1 MKVRVFDC
9 DHEKDLEEAVNSFIS
24 GKEIVDIKYQVSIGV
39 CGEEQ
44 LYCFSAMIIYIDK
57 GWCILKKNSFI
68 NGALI
73 ATIGIVIT
81 KFLGIIYVIPFY
93 AIIGESS
100 IALYGYAY
108 TIYNLFLSLSTVGI
122 PPAMSKL
129 ISEYNTLEYYSTKER
144 AYKLGKRLLIVLGII
159 LFIIMFLGAPLI
171 ANQIMGDNTGGNS
184 KESITFVIRIIS
196 TAILIV
202 PYLSVTK
209 GYLQGHKFI
218 TPPSISQVLEQIV
231 RIAVILI
238 GSYLCMRVFKVGVVN
253 AVGVAVFGA
262 TIGALVALIYLLI
275 KIHKNKKEIITKA
288 EAKEEEKKIT
298 NKAIIKKL
306 LIYSVPFISF
316 GLALSVYDYIDM
328 TTIINTLAK
337 IGFKTK
343 DAESIIGVINTTGN
357 KLNSVVLAIS
367 TGLMTSLVPNITAS
381 FVKGDKKDVKKKVE
395 QSFLML
401 LYVTMPMAFGLSIL
415 AGPVFNAF
423 YGASAWGPK
432 VFCFTIFVAL
442 FRCMFTT
449 SISIAQSLNKFK
461 NVFLSIIA
469 GILVK
474 LILQVP
480 MIYLFNKIGLRP
492 FWGATFATLLGLTTS
507 VITNLVVINKTVSL
521 DFKEYFKKMFK
532 FVYPL
537 ILMIITLNVMKI
549 FIPLNT
555 TGRLNSIVLIII
567 YGLVGALIY
576 FTLTIKNG
584 IFKEIFGDKI
594 FKKLRKVKH

>member
-1 MKVRVFDC
+1 MR
-9 DHEKDLEEAVNSFIS
+9 
-24 GKEIVDIKYQVSIGV
+24 
-39 CGEEQ
+39 
-44 LYCFSAMIIYIDK
+44 
-57 GWCILKKNSFI
+57 KNSFI

-73 ATIGIVIT
+73 ATIGIVVT

-93 AIIGESS
+93 AIIGEAN

-129 ISEYNTLEYYSTKER
+129 ISEYNTLGYYNTKER
-144 AYKLGKRLLIVLGII
+144 AYKLGKRLLMVMGII
-159 LFIIMFLGAPLI
+159 LFVVMFVGAPFI
-171 ANQIMGDNTGGNS
+171 ANQIMGNNTGGNS
-184 KESITFVIRIIS
+184 KESITFVIRVIS
-196 TAILIV
+196 TAILVV
-202 PYLSVTK
+202 PLLSVTK
-209 GYLQGHKFI
+209 GYLQGHKFM
-218 TPPSISQVLEQIV
+218 TPSSVSQVIEQVV

-238 GSYLCMRVFKVGVVN
+238 GSYLCMRVFNVGVTN
-253 AVGVAVFGA
+253 AIGVSVFGA
-262 TIGALVALIYLLI
+262 TVGAIVALSYLLI
-275 KIHKNKKEIITKA
+275 KIRKNKKDIIKVTKDEEIK
-288 EAKEEEKKIT
+288 KEEKKIS

-328 TTIINTLAK
+328 TTIIGTLTDL
-337 IGFKTK
+337 GFKTK
-343 DAESIIGVINTTGN
+343 DAESVLGVINTTGN

-381 FVKGDKKDVKKKVE
+381 FVKGDKKDVKKKVN

-401 LYVTMPMAFGLSIL
+401 LYVTMPMAVGLSIL

-423 YGASAWGPK
+423 YGASTWGPK
-432 VFCFTIFVAL
+432 VFCFTIFIAL

-474 LILQVP
+474 LVLQIP
-480 MIYLFNKIGLRP
+480 MMHLFNTLGLYP
-492 FWGATFATLLGLTTS
+492 FWGSTLATLMGLSTS
-507 VITNLVVINKTVSL
+507 VITNLVVINKTVGL

-537 ILMIITLNVMKI
+537 IIMIVILMIMKL
-549 FIPLNT
+549 FIPLNVT
-555 TGRLNSIVLIII
+555 TKFKSIVLIAV
-567 YGLVGALIY
+567 YGIVGALIY
-576 FTLTIKNG
+576 FGLTIKNG
-584 IFKEIFGDKI
+584 IFKEIFGDKL
-594 FKKLRKVKH
+594 FKKLKRVK

>member
-1 MKVRVFDC
+1 M
-9 DHEKDLEEAVNSFIS
+9 
-24 GKEIVDIKYQVSIGV
+24 
-39 CGEEQ
+39 
-44 LYCFSAMIIYIDK
+44 
-57 GWCILKKNSFI
+57 KKNNFI

-73 ATIGIVIT
+73 ATIGIVLT
-81 KFLGIIYVIPFY
+81 KFLGVVYVIPFY
-93 AIIGESS
+93 AIIGESN

-129 ISEYNTLEYYSTKER
+129 ISEYNTLEYYNTKER
-144 AYKLGKRLLIVLGII
+144 AYKIGKILLITMGVI
-159 LFIIMFLGAPLI
+159 LFVVMFTLAPFI
-171 ANQIMGDNTGGNS
+171 AQQVMGDNTGGNS

-196 TAILIV
+196 TAILVV

-218 TPPSISQVLEQIV
+218 TPPSVSQVIEQVV

-238 GSYLCMRVFKVGVVN
+238 GSYLCIRVFKVGVVN
-253 AVGVAVFGA
+253 AIGVAVFGA

-275 KIHKNKKEIITKA
+275 KIRKNKKDIIKS
-288 EAKEEEKKIT
+288 KELKKEEKKIT

-328 TTIINTLAK
+328 TTVIGTLTDL
-337 IGFKTK
+337 GFKTK
-343 DAESIIGVINTTGN
+343 DAESVLGVINTTGN

-381 FVKGDKKDVKKKVE
+381 FVKGDKKDVKKKVH

-401 LYVTMPMAFGLSIL
+401 LYVTMPMAVGLSIL
-415 AGPVFNAF
+415 AGPVFYAF
-423 YGASAWGPK
+423 YGASNWGPK
-432 VFCFTIFVAL
+432 VFCFTIFIAL

-469 GILVK
+469 GIVVK

-480 MIYLFNKIGLRP
+480 FMHLFNSLGLYP
-492 FWGATFATLLGLTTS
+492 FWGTTLATLTGLSTS
-507 VITNLVVINKTVSL
+507 IITNLVVINKTVGL
-521 DFKEYFKKMFK
+521 DLKEYFRKMFK

-537 ILMIITLNVMKI
+537 IIMIIVLFILKL
-549 FIPLNT
+549 FIPLNVT
-555 TGRLNSIVLIII
+555 NRLNSIILIII
-567 YGLVGALIY
+567 YAVVGASIY
-576 FTLTIKNG
+576 FGITIKNG
-584 IFKEIFGDKI
+584 ILKEIFGN
-594 FKKLRKVKH
+594 KLFNKLKRLKH

>member
-1 MKVRVFDC
+1 M
-9 DHEKDLEEAVNSFIS
+9 
-24 GKEIVDIKYQVSIGV
+24 
-39 CGEEQ
+39 
-44 LYCFSAMIIYIDK
+44 
-57 GWCILKKNSFI
+57 KKNSFI

-93 AIIGESS
+93 AIIGEAN

-129 ISEYNTLEYYSTKER
+129 ISEYNTLGYYNTKER
-144 AYKLGKRLLIVLGII
+144 AYKLGKRLLMVMGII
-159 LFIIMFLGAPLI
+159 LFIVMFVGAPFI
-171 ANQIMGDNTGGNS
+171 AHQIMGNNTGGNS
-184 KESITFVIRIIS
+184 KESITFVIRVIS

-202 PYLSVTK
+202 PILSVTK
-209 GYLQGHKFI
+209 GYLQGHKFM
-218 TPPSISQVLEQIV
+218 TPSSVSQVIEQVV

-238 GSYLCMRVFKVGVVN
+238 GSYLCMRVFNVGVTN
-253 AVGVAVFGA
+253 AIGVAVFGA
-262 TIGALVALIYLLI
+262 TVGAIVALSYLLI
-275 KIHKNKKEIITKA
+275 KMKKNKKDIIKVTKDEEIRK
-288 EAKEEEKKIT
+288 EEKKIS
-298 NKAIIKKL
+298 NKTIIKKL

-328 TTIINTLAK
+328 TTIIGTLTDL
-337 IGFKTK
+337 GFKTK
-343 DAESIIGVINTTGN
+343 DAESVLGVINTTGN

-381 FVKGDKKDVKKKVE
+381 FVKGDKKDVKKKVS

-401 LYVTMPMAFGLSIL
+401 LYVTMPMAVGLSIL

-423 YGASAWGPK
+423 YGASTWGPK
-432 VFCFTIFVAL
+432 VFCFTIFIAL

-461 NVFLSIIA
+461 NVFVSIII

-474 LILQVP
+474 LVLQIP
-480 MIYLFNKIGLRP
+480 MMHLFNALSLYP
-492 FWGATFATLLGLTTS
+492 FWGSTLATLIGLSTS
-507 VITNLVVINKTVSL
+507 VITNLVVINKTVGL

-537 ILMIITLNVMKI
+537 IIMIVVLILMKL
-549 FIPLNT
+549 FIPLNIT
-555 TGRLNSIVLIII
+555 TKLKSIILIAV
-567 YGLVGALIY
+567 YGIVGALIY
-576 FTLTIKNG
+576 FGLTIKNG
-584 IFKEIFGDKI
+584 IFKEIFGDKL
-594 FKKLRKVKH
+594 FKKLKRVK

>member
-1 MKVRVFDC
+1 M
-9 DHEKDLEEAVNSFIS
+9 
-24 GKEIVDIKYQVSIGV
+24 
-39 CGEEQ
+39 
-44 LYCFSAMIIYIDK
+44 
-57 GWCILKKNSFI
+57 KKNSFI

-93 AIIGESS
+93 AIIGEEN

-129 ISEYNTLEYYSTKER
+129 ISEYNTLKYYNTKER
-144 AYKLGKRLLIVLGII
+144 AYKLGKRLLIILGVVLFV
-159 LFIIMFLGAPLI
+159 LMFLGAPVI

-218 TPPSISQVLEQIV
+218 TPPSVSQVIEQIV
-231 RIAVILI
+231 RISVILI

-253 AVGVAVFGA
+253 AIGVAVFGA

-275 KIHKNKKEIITKA
+275 KMKKHKKELVITNEKK
-288 EAKEEEKKIT
+288 KEEEKIT

-306 LIYSVPFISF
+306 LIYSIPFISF

-328 TTIINTLAK
+328 TTIINTLTK

-367 TGLMTSLVPNITAS
+367 TGLMTSLVPNITSS
-381 FVKGDKKDVKKKVE
+381 FVKGDIKDVKKKVE

-401 LYVTMPMAFGLSIL
+401 LYVTMPMAIGLSIL
-415 AGPVFNAF
+415 AGPVFTAF
-423 YGASAWGPK
+423 YGASTWGPR
-432 VFCFTIFVAL
+432 VFCVTIFVAL

-449 SISIAQSLNKFK
+449 SVSITQSLNKFK
-461 NVFLSIIA
+461 NVFISIII

-474 LILQVP
+474 LTLQVP
-480 MIYLFNKIGLRP
+480 FIYLFNNIGLYP
-492 FWGATFATLLGLTTS
+492 FWGATFATFLGLTTS
-507 VITNLVVINKTVSL
+507 VISNLIVINKTVNL
-521 DFKEYFKKMFK
+521 DFKSFFNKMFN
-532 FVYPL
+532 FIYPL
-537 ILMIITLNVMKI
+537 IIMIIVLLLMKNI
-549 FIPLNT
+549 LPFNLINRFT
-555 TGRLNSIVLIII
+555 SIITIMLYAIIGI
-567 YGLVGALIY
+567 IIY

-584 IFKEIFGDKI
+584 AFECIFGDKLL
-594 FKKLRKVKH
+594 KKIKIKR

>member
-1 MKVRVFDC
+1 M
-9 DHEKDLEEAVNSFIS
+9 
-24 GKEIVDIKYQVSIGV
+24 
-39 CGEEQ
+39 
-44 LYCFSAMIIYIDK
+44 
-57 GWCILKKNSFI
+57 KKNSFI

-73 ATIGIVIT
+73 ATIGIVAT

-93 AIIGESS
+93 AIIGEEN

-129 ISEYNTLEYYSTKER
+129 ISEYNTLEYYNTKER
-144 AYKLGKRLLIVLGII
+144 AYKLGKRLLIILGII
-159 LFIIMFLGAPLI
+159 LFILMFLGAPVI

-196 TAILIV
+196 TAILVV

-218 TPPSISQVLEQIV
+218 TPPSVSQVIEQVV
-231 RIAVILI
+231 RISVILI

-253 AVGVAVFGA
+253 AIGVAVFGA
-262 TIGALVALIYLLI
+262 TIGALVALFYLLI
-275 KIHKNKKEIITKA
+275 KMKKHKKELVITK
-288 EAKEEEKKIT
+288 EKKKEEEKIT
-298 NKAIIKKL
+298 NKAIVKKL
-306 LIYSVPFISF
+306 LIYSIPFISF

-328 TTIINTLAK
+328 TTIISTLTK

-367 TGLMTSLVPNITAS
+367 TGLMTSLVPNITSS

-401 LYVTMPMAFGLSIL
+401 LYVTMPMAIGLSIL
-415 AGPVFNAF
+415 AGPVFTAF
-423 YGASAWGPK
+423 YGASTWGPR
-432 VFCFTIFVAL
+432 VFCVTIFVAL

-449 SISIAQSLNKFK
+449 SVSITQSLNKFK
-461 NVFLSIIA
+461 NVFISIII

-474 LILQVP
+474 LILQIP
-480 MIYLFNKIGLRP
+480 FIYLFNNIGLYP
-492 FWGATFATLLGLTTS
+492 FWGATFATFLGLTTS
-507 VITNLVVINKTVSL
+507 VISNLIVINKTVKL
-521 DFKEYFKKMFK
+521 DFKSFFLKMFK
-532 FVYPL
+532 FIYPL
-537 ILMIITLNVMKI
+537 TIMVIVLLLMRNILPFNLTNRFTSIITIMLYA
-549 FIPLNT
+549 
-555 TGRLNSIVLIII
+555 IVGAII
-567 YGLVGALIY
+567 YFSI
-576 FTLTIKNG
+576 TIKNG
-584 IFKEIFGDKI
+584 AFESIFGNRL
-594 FKKLRKVKH
+594 LRKLKIKK

>member
-1 MKVRVFDC
+1 M
-9 DHEKDLEEAVNSFIS
+9 
-24 GKEIVDIKYQVSIGV
+24 
-39 CGEEQ
+39 
-44 LYCFSAMIIYIDK
+44 
-57 GWCILKKNSFI
+57 KKNSFI

-93 AIIGESS
+93 AIIGEEN

-129 ISEYNTLEYYSTKER
+129 ISEYNTLKYYNTKER
-144 AYKLGKRLLIVLGII
+144 AYRIGKRLLIILGII
-159 LFIIMFLGAPLI
+159 LFILMFLGAPVI

-196 TAILIV
+196 TAILVV

-218 TPPSISQVLEQIV
+218 TPPSVSQVIEQVV
-231 RIAVILI
+231 RISVILI
-238 GSYLCMRVFKVGVVN
+238 GSYLCMKVFKVGVTN
-253 AVGVAVFGA
+253 AIGVSVFGA
-262 TIGALVALIYLLI
+262 TVGALAALIYLLI
-275 KIHKNKKEIITKA
+275 KIKKNKKELITTNEKN
-288 EAKEEEKKIT
+288 KEEEKIT
-298 NKAIIKKL
+298 NKAIVKKL
-306 LIYSVPFISF
+306 LIYSIPFISF

-328 TTIINTLAK
+328 TTIINTLTK

-367 TGLMTSLVPNITAS
+367 TGLMTSLVPNITSS
-381 FVKGDKKDVKKKVE
+381 FVKGDKKDVKKKIE

-401 LYVTMPMAFGLSIL
+401 LYVTMPMAIGLSIL

-423 YGASAWGPK
+423 YGASTWGPR
-432 VFCFTIFVAL
+432 VFCVTIFVAL

-449 SISIAQSLNKFK
+449 SVSITQSLNKFK
-461 NVFLSIIA
+461 NVFISIIL

-474 LILQVP
+474 ITLQVP
-480 MIYLFNKIGLRP
+480 FIYLFNNIGLYP
-492 FWGATFATLLGLTTS
+492 FWGATFATFLGLTTS
-507 VITNLVVINKTVSL
+507 VISNLIVINKTINL
-521 DFKEYFKKMFK
+521 DFKSFFLKMFK
-532 FVYPL
+532 FLYPL
-537 ILMIITLNVMKI
+537 IIMIIVLLLMKNVLPFNLI
-549 FIPLNT
+549 SRFT
-555 TGRLNSIVLIII
+555 SIITIMLYAIVGAII
-567 YGLVGALIY
+567 YFSI
-576 FTLTIKNG
+576 TIKNG
-584 IFKEIFGDKI
+584 AFECIFGDKLL
-594 FKKLRKVKH
+594 KKMKIKR

>member
-1 MKVRVFDC
+1 M
-9 DHEKDLEEAVNSFIS
+9 
-24 GKEIVDIKYQVSIGV
+24 
-39 CGEEQ
+39 
-44 LYCFSAMIIYIDK
+44 
-57 GWCILKKNSFI
+57 KKNSFI

-73 ATIGIVIT
+73 ATVGIVVT

-93 AIIGESS
+93 NIIGESN

-129 ISEYNTLEYYSTKER
+129 ISEYNALGYYETKER
-144 AYKLGKRLLIVLGII
+144 AYTLGKRLLMILGIL
-159 LFIIMFLGAPLI
+159 LFIIMFLGAPFI
-171 ANQIMGDNTGGNS
+171 ANQIMGNNTGGNS
-184 KESITFVIRIIS
+184 KESITFVIRVIS
-196 TAILIV
+196 TAILVV
-202 PYLSVTK
+202 PLLSVTK
-209 GYLQGHKFI
+209 GYLQGHKFM
-218 TPPSISQVLEQIV
+218 TPSSVSQVIEQVV

-238 GSYLCMRVFKVGVVN
+238 GSYLCMRVFNVGVTN
-253 AVGVAVFGA
+253 AIGVAVFGA
-262 TIGALVALIYLLI
+262 TVGAIVALTYLFI
-275 KIHKNKKEIITKA
+275 KIKKNKKDIIKETKDEEIRK
-288 EAKEEEKKIT
+288 EEKKIS

-328 TTIINTLAK
+328 TTIIGTLTDL
-337 IGFKTK
+337 GFKTK
-343 DAESIIGVINTTGN
+343 DAESVLGVINTTGN

-381 FVKGDKKDVKKKVE
+381 FVKGDKKDVKKKVN

-401 LYVTMPMAFGLSIL
+401 LYVTMPMAVGLSIL

-423 YGASAWGPK
+423 YGASTWGPK
-432 VFCFTIFVAL
+432 VFCFTIFIAL

-474 LILQVP
+474 LVLQIP
-480 MIYLFNKIGLRP
+480 LMHLFNALGLYP
-492 FWGATFATLLGLTTS
+492 FWGSTLATLIGLSTS
-507 VITNLVVINKTVSL
+507 VLTNLIVVNKTIGL
-521 DFKEYFKKMFK
+521 DFKEYIRKMIK

-537 ILMIITLNVMKI
+537 ILMVVVLLIMKL
-549 FIPLNT
+549 FIPLNIT
-555 TGRLNSIVLIII
+555 TKFKSMLIIAI
-567 YGLVGALIY
+567 YGLVGASIY

-584 IFKEIFGDKI
+584 IFKEIFGDKLI
-594 FKKLRKVKH
+594 NKLKKLRNKH

>member
-1 MKVRVFDC
+1 M
-9 DHEKDLEEAVNSFIS
+9 
-24 GKEIVDIKYQVSIGV
+24 
-39 CGEEQ
+39 
-44 LYCFSAMIIYIDK
+44 
-57 GWCILKKNSFI
+57 KKNSFI

-73 ATIGIVIT
+73 ATAGIVLT
-81 KFLGIIYVIPFY
+81 KFLGIVYVIPFY

-129 ISEYNTLEYYSTKER
+129 ISEYNTLEYYDAKER
-144 AYKLGKRLLIVLGII
+144 AYKLGKRLLISLGVL
-159 LFIIMFLGAPLI
+159 LFIIMFFGAPFI

-202 PYLSVTK
+202 PHLSVTK

-218 TPPSISQVLEQIV
+218 TPPSISQVLEQVV

-238 GSYLCMRVFKVGVVN
+238 GSYLCMKVFKVGVTN

-262 TIGALVALIYLLI
+262 TIGALVALLYLLI
-275 KIHKNKKEIITKA
+275 KIKKNKNELVKKGVISK
-288 EAKEEEKKIT
+288 EEKKIT
-298 NKAIIKKL
+298 NGQIVKKL
-306 LIYSVPFISF
+306 LIYALPFISF

-328 TTIINTLAK
+328 TTIINALTK

-367 TGLMTSLVPNITAS
+367 TGLMTSLVPNITSS
-381 FVKGDKKDVKKKVE
+381 FVKGDIDDVKNKVN

-401 LYVTMPMAFGLSIL
+401 LYVTLPMTIGLSIL
-415 AGPVFNAF
+415 AEPVFYSF
-423 YGASAWGPK
+423 YGPSNWGSK

-449 SISIAQSLNKFK
+449 SISITQSLNKFK
-461 NVFLSIIA
+461 NVFLSIAI
-469 GILVK
+469 GIIVK
-474 LILQVP
+474 LLLQYP
-480 MIYLFNKIGLRP
+480 LINFYNTIGLRP
-492 FWGATFATLLGLTTS
+492 FWGATTATLIGLSTS
-507 VITNLVVINKTVSL
+507 IITNIFVINKTIKL
-521 DFKEYFKKMFK
+521 DFKTFFKNLIK

-537 ILMIITLNVMKI
+537 IIMIVVLLLLKNIIPINVTNRLSAIIT
-549 FIPLNT
+549 
-555 TGRLNSIVLIII
+555 IIE
-567 YGLVGALIY
+567 YGIVGALIY
-576 FTLTIKNG
+576 FTITIKNG
-584 IFKEIFGDKI
+584 VFENIFGDKL
-594 FKKLRKVKH
+594 LRKFKIKKG

>member
-1 MKVRVFDC
+1 M
-9 DHEKDLEEAVNSFIS
+9 
-24 GKEIVDIKYQVSIGV
+24 
-39 CGEEQ
+39 
-44 LYCFSAMIIYIDK
+44 
-57 GWCILKKNSFI
+57 KKNSFI

-122 PPAMSKL
+122 PPEMSKL

-231 RIAVILI
+231 RISVILI

-275 KIHKNKKEIITKA
+275 KIHKNKKVIITNA
-288 EAKEEEKKIT
+288 EAKEKEKKIT

-328 TTIINTLAK
+328 TTIINTLTK

-423 YGASAWGPK
+423 YGASQWGPK

-594 FKKLRKVKH
+594 FKKLKKVKH

>member
-1 MKVRVFDC
+1 M
-9 DHEKDLEEAVNSFIS
+9 
-24 GKEIVDIKYQVSIGV
+24 
-39 CGEEQ
+39 
-44 LYCFSAMIIYIDK
+44 
-57 GWCILKKNSFI
+57 KKNSFI

-93 AIIGESS
+93 AIIGEEN

-129 ISEYNTLEYYSTKER
+129 ISEYNTLKYYNTKER
-144 AYKLGKRLLIVLGII
+144 AYKLGKRLLIILGVVLFV
-159 LFIIMFLGAPLI
+159 LMFLGAPVI

-218 TPPSISQVLEQIV
+218 TPPSVSQVIEQIV
-231 RIAVILI
+231 RISVILI

-253 AVGVAVFGA
+253 AIGVAVFGA

-275 KIHKNKKEIITKA
+275 KMKKHKKELVITNEKK
-288 EAKEEEKKIT
+288 KEEEKIT
-298 NKAIIKKL
+298 NKSIIKKL
-306 LIYSVPFISF
+306 LIYSIPFISF

-328 TTIINTLAK
+328 TTIINTLTK

-367 TGLMTSLVPNITAS
+367 TGLMTSLVPNITSS
-381 FVKGDKKDVKKKVE
+381 FVKGDIKDVKKKVE

-401 LYVTMPMAFGLSIL
+401 LYVTMPMAIGLSIL
-415 AGPVFNAF
+415 AGPVFTAF
-423 YGASAWGPK
+423 YGASTWGPR
-432 VFCFTIFVAL
+432 VFCVTIFVAL

-449 SISIAQSLNKFK
+449 SVSITQSLNKFK
-461 NVFLSIIA
+461 NVFISIII

-474 LILQVP
+474 LTLQVP
-480 MIYLFNKIGLRP
+480 FIYLFNNIGLYP
-492 FWGATFATLLGLTTS
+492 FWGATFATFLGLTTS
-507 VITNLVVINKTVSL
+507 VISNLIVINKTVNL
-521 DFKEYFKKMFK
+521 DFKSFFNKMFK
-532 FVYPL
+532 FIYPL
-537 ILMIITLNVMKI
+537 IIMIIVLLLMKNI
-549 FIPLNT
+549 LPFNLINRFT
-555 TGRLNSIVLIII
+555 SIITIMLYAIVGII
-567 YGLVGALIY
+567 IY

-584 IFKEIFGDKI
+584 AFECIFGDKLL
-594 FKKLRKVKH
+594 KKIKIKR

>member
-1 MKVRVFDC
+1 M
-9 DHEKDLEEAVNSFIS
+9 
-24 GKEIVDIKYQVSIGV
+24 
-39 CGEEQ
+39 
-44 LYCFSAMIIYIDK
+44 
-57 GWCILKKNSFI
+57 KKNSFI

-73 ATIGIVIT
+73 ATIGIVTT

-93 AIIGESS
+93 AIIGEAN

-129 ISEYNTLEYYSTKER
+129 ISEYNTLGYYNTKEK
-144 AYKLGKRLLIVLGII
+144 AYKLGKRLLMVMGII
-159 LFIIMFLGAPLI
+159 LFVVMFVGAPFI
-171 ANQIMGDNTGGNS
+171 AHQIMGNNTGGNS
-184 KESITFVIRIIS
+184 KESITFVIRVIS
-196 TAILIV
+196 TAILVV
-202 PYLSVTK
+202 PLLSVTK
-209 GYLQGHKFI
+209 GYLQGHKFM
-218 TPPSISQVLEQIV
+218 TPSSVSQVIEQVV

-238 GSYLCMRVFKVGVVN
+238 GSYLCMRVFNVGVTN
-253 AVGVAVFGA
+253 AIGVAVFGA
-262 TIGALVALIYLLI
+262 TVGAVVALSYLII
-275 KIHKNKKEIITKA
+275 KIRKNKKDIIKVTKDEEIK
-288 EAKEEEKKIT
+288 KEEKKIS

-328 TTIINTLAK
+328 TTIIGTLTDL
-337 IGFKTK
+337 GFKTK
-343 DAESIIGVINTTGN
+343 DAESVLGVINTTGN

-381 FVKGDKKDVKKKVE
+381 FVKGDKKDVKKKVN

-401 LYVTMPMAFGLSIL
+401 LYVTMPMAVGLSIL

-423 YGASAWGPK
+423 YGVSTWGPK
-432 VFCFTIFVAL
+432 VFCFTIFIAL

-469 GILVK
+469 GIIVK
-474 LILQVP
+474 LALQIP
-480 MIYLFNKIGLRP
+480 MMHLFNAIDLYP
-492 FWGATFATLLGLTTS
+492 FWGSTLATLIGLSTS
-507 VITNLVVINKTVSL
+507 VITNLVVINKTVGL

-537 ILMIITLNVMKI
+537 IIMIIVLLIMKL
-549 FIPLNT
+549 FIPLNVT
-555 TGRLNSIVLIII
+555 TKFKSIILIAI
-567 YGLVGALIY
+567 YGIVGALIY
-576 FTLTIKNG
+576 FGLTIKNG
-584 IFKEIFGDKI
+584 IFKEIFGDKL
-594 FKKLRKVKH
+594 FKKLKRVK

>member
-1 MKVRVFDC
+1 M
-9 DHEKDLEEAVNSFIS
+9 
-24 GKEIVDIKYQVSIGV
+24 
-39 CGEEQ
+39 
-44 LYCFSAMIIYIDK
+44 
-57 GWCILKKNSFI
+57 KKNSFI

-73 ATIGIVIT
+73 ATIGIVAT

-93 AIIGESS
+93 AIIGEGN

-129 ISEYNTLEYYSTKER
+129 ISEYNTLEYYNTKER
-144 AYKLGKRLLIVLGII
+144 AYKLGKRLLIILGII
-159 LFIIMFLGAPLI
+159 LFILMFLGAPVI

-196 TAILIV
+196 TAILVV

-218 TPPSISQVLEQIV
+218 TPPSVSQVIEQVV
-231 RIAVILI
+231 RISVILI

-253 AVGVAVFGA
+253 AIGVAVFGA
-262 TIGALVALIYLLI
+262 AIGALVALFYLLI
-275 KIHKNKKEIITKA
+275 KMKKHKKELVITNEKK
-288 EAKEEEKKIT
+288 KEEEKIT
-298 NKAIIKKL
+298 NKAIVKKL
-306 LIYSVPFISF
+306 LIYSIPFISF

-328 TTIINTLAK
+328 TTIINTLTK

-367 TGLMTSLVPNITAS
+367 TGLMTSLVPNITSS

-401 LYVTMPMAFGLSIL
+401 LYVTMPMAIGLSIL
-415 AGPVFNAF
+415 AGPVFTAF
-423 YGASAWGPK
+423 YGASTWGPR
-432 VFCFTIFVAL
+432 VFCVTIFVAL

-449 SISIAQSLNKFK
+449 SVSITQSLNKFK
-461 NVFLSIIA
+461 NVFISIII

-474 LILQVP
+474 LILQIP
-480 MIYLFNKIGLRP
+480 FIYLFNNIGLYP
-492 FWGATFATLLGLTTS
+492 FWGATFATFLGLTTS
-507 VITNLVVINKTVSL
+507 VISNLIVINKTVKL
-521 DFKEYFKKMFK
+521 DFKSFFLKMFK
-532 FVYPL
+532 FIYPL
-537 ILMIITLNVMKI
+537 TIMVIVLLLMRNILPFNLTSRFTSIITIMLYA
-549 FIPLNT
+549 
-555 TGRLNSIVLIII
+555 IVGAII
-567 YGLVGALIY
+567 YFSI
-576 FTLTIKNG
+576 TIKNG
-584 IFKEIFGDKI
+584 AFESIFGNRLIRKLKI
-594 FKKLRKVKH
+594 KK

>member
-1 MKVRVFDC
+1 M
-9 DHEKDLEEAVNSFIS
+9 
-24 GKEIVDIKYQVSIGV
+24 
-39 CGEEQ
+39 
-44 LYCFSAMIIYIDK
+44 
-57 GWCILKKNSFI
+57 KKNSFI

-73 ATIGIVIT
+73 ATIGIVAT

-93 AIIGESS
+93 AIIGEEN

-129 ISEYNTLEYYSTKER
+129 ISEYNTLEYYNTKER
-144 AYKLGKRLLIVLGII
+144 AYKLGKRLLIILGII
-159 LFIIMFLGAPLI
+159 LFILMFLGAPVI

-196 TAILIV
+196 TAILVV

-218 TPPSISQVLEQIV
+218 TPPSVSQVIEQVV
-231 RIAVILI
+231 RISVILI

-253 AVGVAVFGA
+253 AIGVAVFGA
-262 TIGALVALIYLLI
+262 TIGALVALFYLLI
-275 KIHKNKKEIITKA
+275 KMKKNKKELVITK
-288 EAKEEEKKIT
+288 EKKKEEEKIT
-298 NKAIIKKL
+298 NKAIVKKL
-306 LIYSVPFISF
+306 LIYSIPFISF

-328 TTIINTLAK
+328 TTIISTLTK

-367 TGLMTSLVPNITAS
+367 TGLMTSLVPNITSS

-401 LYVTMPMAFGLSIL
+401 LYVTMPMAIGLSIL
-415 AGPVFNAF
+415 AGPVFTAF
-423 YGASAWGPK
+423 YGASTWGPR
-432 VFCFTIFVAL
+432 VFCVTIFVAL

-449 SISIAQSLNKFK
+449 SVSITQSLNKFK
-461 NVFLSIIA
+461 NVFISIII

-474 LILQVP
+474 LILQIP
-480 MIYLFNKIGLRP
+480 FIYLFNNIGLYP
-492 FWGATFATLLGLTTS
+492 FWGATFATFLGLTTS
-507 VITNLVVINKTVSL
+507 VISNLIVINKTVKL
-521 DFKEYFKKMFK
+521 DFKSFFLKMLK
-532 FVYPL
+532 FIYPL
-537 ILMIITLNVMKI
+537 TIMVIVLLLMRNILPFNLTSRFTSIITIMLYA
-549 FIPLNT
+549 
-555 TGRLNSIVLIII
+555 IVGAII
-567 YGLVGALIY
+567 YFSI
-576 FTLTIKNG
+576 TIKNG
-584 IFKEIFGDKI
+584 AFESIFGNRL
-594 FKKLRKVKH
+594 LRKLKIKK

>member
-1 MKVRVFDC
+1 M
-9 DHEKDLEEAVNSFIS
+9 
-24 GKEIVDIKYQVSIGV
+24 
-39 CGEEQ
+39 
-44 LYCFSAMIIYIDK
+44 
-57 GWCILKKNSFI
+57 KKNSFI

-93 AIIGESS
+93 AIIGESN

-129 ISEYNTLEYYSTKER
+129 ISEYNTLEYYDTKER
-144 AYKLGKRLLIVLGII
+144 AYKLGKKLLVILGII
-159 LFIIMFLGAPLI
+159 LFIVMFLGAPFI
-171 ANQIMGDNTGGNS
+171 ANQIMGNNTGGNS
-184 KESITFVIRIIS
+184 KESIAFVIRVIS
-196 TAILIV
+196 TAILVV
-202 PYLSVTK
+202 PLLSVTK
-209 GYLQGHKFI
+209 GYLQGHKFM
-218 TPPSISQVLEQIV
+218 TPSSVSQVIEQLV

-238 GSYLCMRVFKVGVVN
+238 GSYLCMRVFKVGVTN
-253 AVGVAVFGA
+253 AIGVAVFGA
-262 TIGALVALIYLLI
+262 TVGAVAALMYLFI
-275 KIHKNKKEIITKA
+275 KIKKNKKDIIKVTKD
-288 EAKEEEKKIT
+288 EAKRKDEKKIT

-328 TTIINTLAK
+328 TTIIGVLTDL
-337 IGFKTK
+337 GFKTA
-343 DAESIIGVINTTGN
+343 DAESVIGVINTTGN

-381 FVKGDKKDVKKKVE
+381 FVKGDKKDVKKKVN

-401 LYVTMPMAFGLSIL
+401 LYVTMPMAIGLSIL
-415 AGPVFNAF
+415 AVPVFTAF
-423 YGASAWGPK
+423 YGVSTWGPK
-432 VFCFTIFVAL
+432 VFCFTIFIAL

-469 GILVK
+469 GIVVK
-474 LILQVP
+474 LALQIP
-480 MIYLFNKIGLRP
+480 LMYLFNSLGLYP
-492 FWGATFATLLGLTTS
+492 FWGSTLATLTGLSTS
-507 VITNLVVINKTVSL
+507 VITNLIVINKTVGL

-537 ILMIITLNVMKI
+537 VIMIIILLVMKL
-549 FIPLNT
+549 FIPLNVT
-555 TGRLNSIVLIII
+555 SRFNSILLIILYCVI
-567 YGLVGALIY
+567 GALIY

-584 IFKEIFGDKI
+584 IFKEIFGDKLFRKI
-594 FKKLRKVKH
+594 KKVKH

>member
-1 MKVRVFDC
+1 M
-9 DHEKDLEEAVNSFIS
+9 
-24 GKEIVDIKYQVSIGV
+24 
-39 CGEEQ
+39 
-44 LYCFSAMIIYIDK
+44 
-57 GWCILKKNSFI
+57 KKNSFI

-73 ATIGIVIT
+73 ATIGIVTT

-93 AIIGESS
+93 AIIGDEN

-129 ISEYNTLEYYSTKER
+129 ISEYNTLEYYNTKER
-144 AYKLGKRLLIVLGII
+144 AYKLGKRLLIILGII
-159 LFIIMFLGAPLI
+159 LFILMFLGAPVI

-196 TAILIV
+196 TAILVV

-218 TPPSISQVLEQIV
+218 TTPSISQVIEQVV
-231 RIAVILI
+231 RISVILI

-253 AVGVAVFGA
+253 AIGVSVFGA
-262 TIGALVALIYLLI
+262 TIGALAALFYLLI
-275 KIHKNKKEIITKA
+275 KIKKHRRELIITK
-288 EAKEEEKKIT
+288 EKKKEEEKIT
-298 NKAIIKKL
+298 NKAIVKKL
-306 LIYSVPFISF
+306 LIYSIPFISF

-328 TTIINTLAK
+328 TTIINTLTK

-367 TGLMTSLVPNITAS
+367 TGLMTSLVPNITSS
-381 FVKGDKKDVKKKVE
+381 FVKDDKKDVKKKIE

-401 LYVTMPMAFGLSIL
+401 LYVTMPMAIGLSIL

-423 YGASAWGPK
+423 YGVSTWGPR
-432 VFCFTIFVAL
+432 VFCVTIFVAL

-449 SISIAQSLNKFK
+449 SVSITQSLNKFK
-461 NVFLSIIA
+461 NVFISIIL

-474 LILQVP
+474 ITLQVP
-480 MIYLFNKIGLRP
+480 FIYLLNNIGLYP
-492 FWGATFATLLGLTTS
+492 FWGATFATFLGLMTS
-507 VITNLVVINKTVSL
+507 VISNLIVINKTINL
-521 DFKEYFKKMFK
+521 DFKSFFLKMFK
-532 FVYPL
+532 FIYPL
-537 ILMIITLNVMKI
+537 TIMVIVLLLMKNILPFNLTSRFTSIITIMLYA
-549 FIPLNT
+549 
-555 TGRLNSIVLIII
+555 IVGAII
-567 YGLVGALIY
+567 YFSI
-576 FTLTIKNG
+576 TIKNG
-584 IFKEIFGDKI
+584 AFESIFGNRL
-594 FKKLRKVKH
+594 LRKLKIKK

>member
-1 MKVRVFDC
+1 M
-9 DHEKDLEEAVNSFIS
+9 
-24 GKEIVDIKYQVSIGV
+24 
-39 CGEEQ
+39 
-44 LYCFSAMIIYIDK
+44 
-57 GWCILKKNSFI
+57 KKNSFI

-73 ATIGIVIT
+73 ATIGIVAT

-93 AIIGESS
+93 AIIGEGN

-129 ISEYNTLEYYSTKER
+129 ISEYNTLEYYNTKER
-144 AYKLGKRLLIVLGII
+144 AYKLGKRLLIILGII
-159 LFIIMFLGAPLI
+159 LFILMFLGAPVI

-196 TAILIV
+196 TAILVV

-218 TPPSISQVLEQIV
+218 TPPSVSQVIEQVV
-231 RIAVILI
+231 RISVILI

-253 AVGVAVFGA
+253 AIGVAVFGA
-262 TIGALVALIYLLI
+262 TIGALVALFYLLI
-275 KIHKNKKEIITKA
+275 KMKKHKKELVITK
-288 EAKEEEKKIT
+288 EKKKEEEKIT
-298 NKAIIKKL
+298 NKAIVKKL
-306 LIYSVPFISF
+306 LIYSIPFISF

-328 TTIINTLAK
+328 TTIISTLTK

-367 TGLMTSLVPNITAS
+367 TGLMTSLVPNITSS

-401 LYVTMPMAFGLSIL
+401 LYVTMPMAIGLSIL
-415 AGPVFNAF
+415 AGPVFTAF
-423 YGASAWGPK
+423 YGASTWGPR
-432 VFCFTIFVAL
+432 VFCVTIFVAL

-449 SISIAQSLNKFK
+449 SVSITQSLNKFK
-461 NVFLSIIA
+461 NVFISIII

-474 LILQVP
+474 LILQIP
-480 MIYLFNKIGLRP
+480 FIYLFNNIGLYP
-492 FWGATFATLLGLTTS
+492 FWGATFATFLGLTTS
-507 VITNLVVINKTVSL
+507 VISNLIVINKTVKL
-521 DFKEYFKKMFK
+521 DFKSFFLKMFK
-532 FVYPL
+532 FLYPL
-537 ILMIITLNVMKI
+537 TIMVIVLLLMRNILPFNLTSRFTSIITIMLYA
-549 FIPLNT
+549 
-555 TGRLNSIVLIII
+555 IVGAII
-567 YGLVGALIY
+567 YFSI
-576 FTLTIKNG
+576 TIKNG
-584 IFKEIFGDKI
+584 AFESIFGNRL
-594 FKKLRKVKH
+594 LRKLKIKK

>member
-1 MKVRVFDC
+1 M
-9 DHEKDLEEAVNSFIS
+9 
-24 GKEIVDIKYQVSIGV
+24 
-39 CGEEQ
+39 
-44 LYCFSAMIIYIDK
+44 
-57 GWCILKKNSFI
+57 KKNSFI

-73 ATIGIVIT
+73 ATIGIVAT

-93 AIIGESS
+93 AIIGEEN

-129 ISEYNTLEYYSTKER
+129 ISEYNTLEYYNTKER
-144 AYKLGKRLLIVLGII
+144 AYKLGKRLLIILGII
-159 LFIIMFLGAPLI
+159 LFILMFLGAPVI

-196 TAILIV
+196 TAILVV

-218 TPPSISQVLEQIV
+218 TPPSVSQVIEQVV
-231 RIAVILI
+231 RISVILI

-253 AVGVAVFGA
+253 AIGVAVFGA
-262 TIGALVALIYLLI
+262 TIGALVALFYLLF
-275 KIHKNKKEIITKA
+275 KMKKHKKELVITNEKK
-288 EAKEEEKKIT
+288 KEEEKIT
-298 NKAIIKKL
+298 NKAIVKKL
-306 LIYSVPFISF
+306 LIYSIPFISF

-328 TTIINTLAK
+328 TTIINTLTK

-367 TGLMTSLVPNITAS
+367 TGLMTSLVPNITSS

-401 LYVTMPMAFGLSIL
+401 LYVTMPMAIGLSIL
-415 AGPVFNAF
+415 AGPVFTAF
-423 YGASAWGPK
+423 YGASTWGPR
-432 VFCFTIFVAL
+432 VFCVTIFVAL

-449 SISIAQSLNKFK
+449 SVSITQSLNKFK
-461 NVFLSIIA
+461 NVFISIII

-474 LILQVP
+474 LILQIP
-480 MIYLFNKIGLRP
+480 FIYLFNNIGLYP
-492 FWGATFATLLGLTTS
+492 FWGATFATFLGLTTS
-507 VITNLVVINKTVSL
+507 VISNLIVINKTVKL
-521 DFKEYFKKMFK
+521 DFKSFFLKMFK
-532 FVYPL
+532 FIYPL
-537 ILMIITLNVMKI
+537 TIMVIVLLLMRNILPFNLTSRFTSIITIMLYA
-549 FIPLNT
+549 
-555 TGRLNSIVLIII
+555 IVGAII
-567 YGLVGALIY
+567 YFSI
-576 FTLTIKNG
+576 TIKNG
-584 IFKEIFGDKI
+584 AFESIFGNRLIRKLKI
-594 FKKLRKVKH
+594 KK